1 MLADASLVLGV
12 PNNMIV
18 LLASHRKLE
27 EDKDTSALVLDE
39 APYTYH
45 LLDDRFISPSG
56 RWETSDNCMHG
67 EL

>member
-18 LLASHRKLE
+18 LLASHPKLE

-56 RWETSDNCMHG
+56 R
-67 EL
+67 